1 MEGNPLDDM
10 KRGIYHYTVGED
22 RGLLKT
28 IDFSKS
34 DVQGLKEARQSEEGA
49 LSNLRELYN
58 AKVKMV
64 GNNIHFP
71 GQYVF
76 LNPPYG
82 IGLPNQR
89 GSPAFRLGLGGYH
102 SVVKVRSS
110 IKRGGQYNTEL
121 ECVWVGSGAGTAP
134 TETIPCGE
142 VPVEQIVEDSE
153 PGFWESLADTVEEA
167 FDNALGGDAI
177 SGEDPSPCEGDDN
190 GAGDPWWQF
199 W

>member
-1 MEGNPLDDM
+1 M
-10 KRGIYHYTVGED
+10 KGDPVKDANRGIYHYTVGED

-102 SVVKVRSS
+102 SVVKVRST
-110 IKRGGQYNTEL
+110 IKRGGHYNTEL
-121 ECVWVGSGAGTAP
+121 ECKWVGSGAGAAP
-134 TETIPCGE
+134 TETVPCSE
-142 VPVEQIVEDSE
+142 IAVDQIVEDSS
-153 PGFWESLADTVEEA
+153 PDFWDLVSDALEGEALTGDEE
-167 FDNALGGDAI
+167 I
-177 SGEDPSPCEGDDN
+177 PCEGDDN
-190 GAGDPWWQF
+190 GAGDPWWKI